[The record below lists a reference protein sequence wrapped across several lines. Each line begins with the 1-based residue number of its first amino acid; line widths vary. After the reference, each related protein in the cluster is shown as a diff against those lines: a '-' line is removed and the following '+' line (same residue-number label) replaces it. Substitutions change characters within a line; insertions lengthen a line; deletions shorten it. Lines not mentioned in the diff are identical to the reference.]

1 MKIEIRD
8 SFLKDIKKQSKENK
22 QKIEAIF
29 SDMKTA
35 ESISDLRNI
44 KKLQGFKI
52 FYRIRI
58 GDYRLGFAFE
68 DETIVLLHFLHR
80 KEIYRFFP

>member
-22 QKIEAIF
+22 QKIETIF
-29 SDMKTA
+29 NDMKTA

>member
-68 DETIVLLHFLHR
+68 NETIVLLHFLHR

>member
-1 MKIEIRD
+1 VKIEIRD

>member
-29 SDMKTA
+29 NDMKSA
-35 ESISDLRNI
+35 ESISDLKNI